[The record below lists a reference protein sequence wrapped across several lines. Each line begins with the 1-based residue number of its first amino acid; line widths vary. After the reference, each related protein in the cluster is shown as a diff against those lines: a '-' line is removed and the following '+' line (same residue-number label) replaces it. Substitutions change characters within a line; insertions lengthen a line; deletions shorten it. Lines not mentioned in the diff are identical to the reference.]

1 MYPPRSRGIPG
12 KFRTCG
18 LPSGVETLTYFVHS
32 LTKHTLQEDRA
43 VSMLTKNTRRIEAGD
58 LPDDVQV
65 FNYNPR
71 TGEDGQFRL
80 FNYQHSPRGIPS
92 ETPRR
97 GQDAGELRHSFD
109 KNSHLF
115 HPFHPPSTPRG
126 QMTPFHIRTHS
137 KGQSADISIP

>member
-58 LPDDVQV
+58 IPDDVQV

-109 KNSHLF
+109 KLP
-115 HPFHPPSTPRG
+115 PFPSFPSSKHPPWPDD
-126 QMTPFHIRTHS
+126 PFPYTYAFKKAIC
-137 KGQSADISIP
+137 